1 MIHRLWLHSR
11 GDRVEA
17 PTNGARPV
25 TLRNTPALQR
35 GQQHLCR
42 KSSICKPTP
51 LERTFKPPLVLQGTA
66 VGTTALWSP
75 QLPTRLYKNTSKTLS
90 RTRNQTRNARTK
102 YPVLG

>member
-11 GDRVEA
+11 GDRVDA
-17 PTNGARPV
+17 PTDGARPI

-35 GQQHLCR
+35 GQQHLGR

-75 QLPTRLYKNTSKTLS
+75 QLPTRLYKNTRYSQEQE
-90 RTRNQTRNARTK
+90 TRQNARTK